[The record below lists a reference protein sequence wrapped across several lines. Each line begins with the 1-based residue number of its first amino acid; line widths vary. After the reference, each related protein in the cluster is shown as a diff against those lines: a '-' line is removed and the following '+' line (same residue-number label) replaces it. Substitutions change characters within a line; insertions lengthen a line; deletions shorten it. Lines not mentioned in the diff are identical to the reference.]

1 VTPSDYQR
9 VFDAERV
16 NEYPV
21 IDAIEA
27 RTGFAIARGRL
38 EGAARVLAC
47 PVKKHPP
54 NWQHGRVL
62 YSLARAYV
70 FHANGDL
77 TLIDV
82 GTAKGFSALCLEW
95 ALTPPDGDGLAHTG
109 RVVSVDVL
117 DPSERVRRNTVAEV
131 DGYKTLREILQPWPE
146 SSGIDFRKSTGAEAI
161 ASVDRVHVCYLD
173 GKHAY
178 EAVSTEIG
186 LLVERQQPGDLV
198 IWDDAQIEGVSK
210 AISEA
215 KNHYQIER
223 IALLPHR
230 AYAIGV
236 RRG

>member
-16 NEYPV
+16 NEYQV
-21 IDAIEA
+21 IDAIET
-27 RTGFAIARGRL
+27 RTGYALVRERL

-47 PVKKHPP
+47 PVKKHMP

-62 YSLARAYV
+62 YA
-70 FHANGDL
+70 L
-77 TLIDV
+77 TRKYLEGAVSDPVNLIDV
-82 GTAKGFSALCLEW
+82 GTAKGFSALCLLW
-95 ALTPPDGDGLAHTG
+95 ALVDATCYGD
-109 RVVSVDVL
+109 VVSVDVL
-117 DPSERVRRNTVAEV
+117 DPNERVKRNTSAEC
-131 DGYKTLREILQPWPE
+131 DGYRSLYEILQPWPE
-146 SSGIDFRKSTGAEAI
+146 SSGIDFRKSTGVEAI
-161 ASVDRVHVCYLD
+161 ASFDRVHICYLD
-173 GKHAY
+173 GKHTY
-178 EAVSTEIG
+178 EAVSAEIG

-215 KNHYQIER
+215 KKHYQIER
-223 IALLPHR
+223 IDLLPHR